1 MEPNTLSNTA
11 HNVTVQAR
19 TDIMALI
26 KRGNTK
32 PAPQYLSKMEPSD
45 DRLLIGDPKLFDSC
59 FAFKIVMIEQHIQF
73 IRDLHNRINLDKMAR
88 NNDLH
93 LVSRANI
100 DPSEDSWVTGL
111 GNKKYRDEYFTLE
124 SIRRSFGTNPN
135 GEHIAWMPMNHT
147 GLVTEQKANNFDKYS
162 WAVTGI
168 EIDWWDVTFYLKSN
182 IGTYLGNAQ

>member
-1 MEPNTLSNTA
+1 MGNLTLTGFTPTVS
-11 HNVTVQAR
+11 VQAN

-26 KRGNTK
+26 KRGNMK

-45 DRLLIGDPKLFDSC
+45 DRFLIGDPKLFDNC

-124 SIRRSFGTNPN
+124 SIRCSFGTNPN

-182 IGTYLGNAQ
+182 IGTYLGNTR